1 MKCLCV
7 LAAVLAAALA
17 GCTTTPDSD
26 PVPPAPSAV
35 QGAAAPPPP
44 APAEGDNAAGTQDIS
59 PSAEELTAAA
69 KSRNREPQRRLFPG
83 LEQAEKPADGE
94 LPFEQG
100 VAERRK
106 RIDLGLEAP
115 SRAEQPVNNVIDW
128 DF

>member
-1 MKCLCV
+1 MKLLCFPI
-7 LAAVLAAALA
+7 AILAAALA
-17 GCTTTPDSD
+17 GCTAIPNGDS
-26 PVPPAPSAV
+26 VPPAPSV
-35 QGAAAPPPP
+35 DVGAAPPPP
-44 APAEGDNAAGTQDIS
+44 APAAATQDIS
-59 PSAEELTAAA
+59 PSAEELAAAA
-69 KSRNREPQRRLFPG
+69 KVQNRARQRRLFPG